1 MRFYD
6 SLRAIFGPSL
16 RSIKAVVNVDT
27 GCSCTQLDDIMKVWH
42 QHFGNLLNRLATID
56 LVTLNSLSQQAVK
69 SSPALTPDSTGWREL
84 LDDFAAGRLQ
94 MRMDCQ
100 ETGESRG
107 FGFVTFDYYDP
118 VDKAI
123 LYKPHHIGNSRAD
136 VKKTLSKEQ
145 INETKRKR
153 VGRYESSSN
162 GYGQQSHGYDQ
173 GYGSDYGGGY
183 MPVGAYG
190 GGYGSGGSGYS

>member
-1 MRFYD
+1 
-6 SLRAIFGPSL
+6 
-16 RSIKAVVNVDT
+16 
-27 GCSCTQLDDIMKVWH
+27 
-42 QHFGNLLNRLATID
+42 
-56 LVTLNSLSQQAVK
+56 
-69 SSPALTPDSTGWREL
+69 
-84 LDDFAAGRLQ
+84 
-94 MRMDCQ
+94 

-173 GYGSDYGGGY
+173 GYGSDYG
-183 MPVGAYG
+183 
-190 GGYGSGGSGYS
+190 